1 MFQLRL
7 GITTGRASLAE
18 TLVCPIRRFRTG
30 PPGNMATFLS
40 RPSASASSNSDKSAR
55 LFCTRKILFNTRR
68 WQRLPPAPQMLP
80 LQCLQCPVN
89 ERFPV
94 GHESC
99 NGYRFGA
106 GHSVVQWRQASC
118 FLGYGVGRV
127 PAHDTGPKQEEETEY
142 ETEIMR
148 KSRTSSSPEKK
159 ANIFDNKIAF
169 SFFFN
174 KRFPK

>member
-1 MFQLRL
+1 MYYTQNPIQIHLPTQSGGGSGQPFCLGIQSRARGCPRSRFTGRYVSCRFFFIAKEYNNMFQLRL

-106 GHSVVQWRQASC
+106 GHSVVQ
-118 FLGYGVGRV
+118 
-127 PAHDTGPKQEEETEY
+127 
-142 ETEIMR
+142 
-148 KSRTSSSPEKK
+148 
-159 ANIFDNKIAF
+159 
-169 SFFFN
+169 
-174 KRFPK
+174 